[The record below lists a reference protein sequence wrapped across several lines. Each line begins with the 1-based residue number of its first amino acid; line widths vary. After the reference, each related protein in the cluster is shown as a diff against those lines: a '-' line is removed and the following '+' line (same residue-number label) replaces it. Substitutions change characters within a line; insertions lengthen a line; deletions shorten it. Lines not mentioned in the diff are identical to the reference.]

1 MGGRTNEQ
9 TGFDEE
15 EVGVRGGERGKVVDP
30 VDRYMV
36 QYLPTPDEVLL
47 SGPGSR

>member
-15 EVGVRGGERGKVVDP
+15 EVGVRGGERGKVVDL
-30 VDRYMV
+30 VERYAV
-36 QYLPTPDEVLL
+36 SVHGAVLTD
-47 SGPGSR
+47 SR